1 MIICVLKRILH
12 KKSIFFYKRILEVG
26 APRLLLKKTRASKAE
41 NITVSVD
48 HFRDTSGCV
57 SGSTDHFGDTSGSA
71 ITLGYIRMTFR
82 ADPMDKQQCC
92 PYFIAMWA
100 RPRQWA
106 QHGNKRLAPSNP
118 PTHLPTHKQGNLLH
132 WTVQHVTD
140 HKIQNN

>member
-12 KKSIFFYKRILEVG
+12 KKKYFFYKRILEVG

-82 ADPMDKQQCC
+82 TIFPLKGGGVN
-92 PYFIAMWA
+92 PYGQGSPQMGSVEKFGLLSQPG
-100 RPRQWA
+100 RPPP
-106 QHGNKRLAPSNP
+106 PS
-118 PTHLPTHKQGNLLH
+118 Q
-132 WTVQHVTD
+132 
-140 HKIQNN
+140 